1 MMRKKTL
8 LLTTILLSLFLTT
21 SAQQKFTVGS
31 LGYMLSPGNTYADT
45 NLKSNIGYFT
55 GVLTVPLKLN
65 EKTAL
70 LTGLRGNLWSVKYNP
85 KEFWPENY
93 YSLGLTL
100 GVNHKFSDKNSFLFV
115 LLPKLNSDFKELN
128 SNAFQLGFISTWSH
142 RVNDDFLWKAGL
154 YYNSE
159 FFGPFFVPIFGLDW
173 QLNEKW
179 KIKGD
184 LPIYV
189 NIDYGINKDF
199 SLGLGYIAL
208 VSSFRLSGDFQDAY
222 TSRFAIEPYLF
233 ADVKVVKN
241 VYLNGKLGYT
251 MGRKYPVYARD
262 DKMDWQLMFMK
273 FGDDRTQLNSSI
285 DEGLFLEFTLSYKV
299 DI

>member
-1 MMRKKTL
+1 MSKKTIL
-8 LLTTILLSLFLTT
+8 ILLCALFVSFIT

-31 LGYMLSPGNTYADT
+31 FGYMVSPGNTYADT

-70 LTGLRGNLWSVKYNP
+70 LTGLRGNLWNVKYDP
-85 KEFWPENY
+85 KGFWPENY

-100 GVNHKFSDKNSFLFV
+100 GVNHKFSDDNSLLLV
-115 LLPKLNSDFKELN
+115 LLPKLNSDFKVLN
-128 SNAFQLGFISTWSH
+128 SNAFQLGFIGTWSH
-142 RVNDDFLWKAGL
+142 RVDEDFLWKAGL
-154 YYNSE
+154 YYGAE
-159 FFGPFFVPIFGLDW
+159 FFGPFFSPIFGLDW
-173 QLNEKW
+173 KLSNKW

-189 NIDYGINKDF
+189 NIDYNIKKDF
-199 SLGLGYIAL
+199 SVGLGYIAL
-208 VSSFRLSGDFQDAY
+208 VSTFRLSGEFQDAY

-233 ADVKVVKN
+233 ANAKVAKN

-251 MGRKYPVYARD
+251 MGRTYPIYAKD
-262 DKMDWQLMFMK
+262 DKIDWQLMAWE
-273 FGDDRTQLNSSI
+273 FGDEREQLNPEI
-285 DEGLFLEFTLSYKV
+285 DEGLFIEFTLSYKV